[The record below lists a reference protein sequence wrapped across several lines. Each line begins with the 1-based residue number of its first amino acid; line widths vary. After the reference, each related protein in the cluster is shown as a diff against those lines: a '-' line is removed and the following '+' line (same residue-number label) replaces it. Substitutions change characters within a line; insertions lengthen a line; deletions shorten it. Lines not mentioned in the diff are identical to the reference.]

1 MKSPEGAERIVGNIR
16 ARAITLGLDGLR
28 FTGAALP
35 ESVGQRYRTA
45 LATGDHGSMGLA
57 GARSRPPPIAG
68 SPLAQGADGHRLR
81 AELRAGRDP
90 LPELKRRDRGY
101 VSVYARHRDYHDV
114 LKGRLKELAGWIA
127 ARFACEV
134 KVFVDTAPVLEKPLA
149 QQAGLGWQG
158 KHTNLVSRELR
169 LLAVPGRDP
178 DRPRAA
184 AGRT

>member
-45 LATGDHGSMGLA
+45 LATGDHGSMAWLARDPDRRQSPDRLWPKARTAIVCGLNY
-57 GARSRPPPIAG
+57 GP
-68 SPLAQGADGHRLR
+68 
-81 AELRAGRDP
+81 GRDP

-114 LKGRLKELAGWIA
+114 L
-127 ARFACEV
+127 
-134 KVFVDTAPVLEKPLA
+134 
-149 QQAGLGWQG
+149 
-158 KHTNLVSRELR
+158 
-169 LLAVPGRDP
+169 
-178 DRPRAA
+178 
-184 AGRT
+184 